1 MSVIPPSALVKLRPQ
16 LTLYGARQILEHA
29 QTQAAARAR
38 AVSIAVV
45 DIHGALIAFARD
57 DDASGVTINTA
68 IEKARTAALLRESS
82 KVFESFINGGLPS
95 FLSTPDVTP
104 LQGGVPVVVDGLIVG
119 AVGVSGASGD
129 EDAELAT
136 SAAMLF
142 SRDKGADN
150 GSTTD

>member
-1 MSVIPPSALVKLRPQ
+1 MSVISPLALVKQRPQ
-16 LTLYGARQILEHA
+16 LTLYAARQILEYA
-29 QTQAAARAR
+29 QTQAEARVR

-104 LQGGVPVVVDGLIVG
+104 LQGGVPVVIAGQIVG

-136 SAAMLF
+136 LAAMLF

-150 GSTTD
+150 DSITD

>member
-119 AVGVSGASGD
+119 AVGVSGASCD

-142 SRDKGADN
+142 SRDKGAGD